1 MRSKR
6 AEKRRIEPD
15 PVYKSRVLT
24 RFINVIMWQGK
35 KDVAEGIVYEA
46 LEMISEDK
54 KEAVATFEQA
64 IKQIMPIQEVRSR
77 RVGGATYQ
85 IPMPLRHDRAEALA
99 IRWLAGAARAKKGKS
114 MATKLY
120 EEIVGAKQGQG
131 AAIKKRENTHKMAE
145 ANKAFAHFK
154 F

>member
-77 RVGGATYQ
+77 LVGGATYQ

-114 MATKLY
+114 MATK
-120 EEIVGAKQGQG
+120 
-131 AAIKKRENTHKMAE
+131 
-145 ANKAFAHFK
+145 
-154 F
+154 